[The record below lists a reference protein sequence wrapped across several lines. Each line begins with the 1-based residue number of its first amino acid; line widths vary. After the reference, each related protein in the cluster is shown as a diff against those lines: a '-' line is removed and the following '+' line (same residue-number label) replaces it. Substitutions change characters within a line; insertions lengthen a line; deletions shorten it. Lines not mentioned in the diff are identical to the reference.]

1 MRRFLACA
9 FLAAAALAAAVPAS
23 ASEARRAIIRAVEP
37 RPDGSVRLVVAFF
50 AGDGSPAT
58 QIHASDIRFEVD
70 DKPVAAQAEIAPFGG
85 SDEGSATLLAVD
97 ASGSIGAP
105 WDAVKKSLAARIRTA
120 FRPKKDVAAMGAI
133 RDDWQP
139 QVDFTDDA
147 ERVARAVE
155 GLDSQST
162 TTALFQAVSQGI
174 DQISGHGDEVPA
186 RRTLVVVS
194 DGLNKKKGRT
204 ADECIAAARRSRV
217 QVNAL
222 IFVPKRTPEI
232 LSAIGELEKI
242 ATDTGGRAKV
252 TSSAAEI
259 GLAFGELRQ
268 MVLAESVLT
277 IPAGALPTDGREHA
291 LRVACGQAADASR
304 YAAPLIAV
312 AAPGAAGA
320 AEETKGASRTSWLFP
335 IVGLVAVVAVVFVVG
350 GIVMSRSRRRAAAEA
365 EAREEEHRLEAE
377 AREREAERLRAENE
391 RLVRAATPQPAPAAP
406 AGPRRTEYR
415 APTAAEERAAGLRVL
430 SGAPAVYLAIP
441 PGGGRIGARGGV
453 EILLDADSVSGQHAE
468 IVPIGAEYGIR
479 DLGSTNGTFVDG
491 ARIGAQAVP
500 LRPGS
505 QVRLGLV
512 VLRCE

>member
-9 FLAAAALAAAVPAS
+9 FLAAAALVAAVPAS

-37 RPDGSVRLVVAFF
+37 RPDGSVRVVVAFI
-50 AGDGSPAT
+50 AGDGGPAT
-58 QIHASDIRFEVD
+58 QIHASDVRFEVD

-105 WDAVKKSLAARIRTA
+105 WEAVKKSLAARVRTA

-139 QVDFTDDA
+139 QVDFTDDV

-155 GLDSQST
+155 GLESQST
-162 TTALFQAVSQGI
+162 ATALFQAVSQGV
-174 DQISGHGDEVPA
+174 DQLAGHGEEIPA

-204 ADECIAAARRSRV
+204 ADECIAAARRAHV
-217 QVNAL
+217 QISAL

-268 MVLAESVLT
+268 AVLAESVLT

-291 LRVACGQAADASR
+291 LRVACGQAADAAR

-312 AAPGAAGA
+312 AAPGAAEEAKGA
-320 AEETKGASRTSWLFP
+320 ARPSWLFP

-365 EAREEEHRLEAE
+365 AARDEEHRLEAE
-377 AREREAERLRAENE
+377 EREQEAARLRAENE
-391 RLVRAATPQPAPAAP
+391 RLARAATPQPAPAAPAAP

-415 APTAAEERAAGLRVL
+415 APAAAEDRAAGLRVL

-468 IVPIGAEYGIR
+468 IVPLGADYGIR